1 MRHGSLRPQD
11 FNLGIG
17 FGPQPVSI
25 LADLVQQELEL
36 AAKEPEADAEGSACL
51 YE

>member
-1 MRHGSLRPQD
+1 MKHEEGMRHGLLPPQD

-25 LADLVQQELEL
+25 LAGLVQQ
-36 AAKEPEADAEGSACL
+36 
-51 YE
+51 